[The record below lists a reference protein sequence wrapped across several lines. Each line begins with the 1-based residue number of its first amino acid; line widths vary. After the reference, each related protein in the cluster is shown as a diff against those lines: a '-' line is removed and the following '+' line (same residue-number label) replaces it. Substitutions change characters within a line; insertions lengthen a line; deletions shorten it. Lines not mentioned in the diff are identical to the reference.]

1 METYKELIAKVKPEF
16 DKSLMFLEKELAQVR
31 TGRASPSL
39 VENIVVN
46 CFGENFPLKQLAA
59 ISIPEPRQILIQPWD
74 KSYLEGI
81 VSALSKTGV
90 ASNPIV
96 DKEVI
101 RVNLPSLT
109 EDYRKELLKLISEKQ
124 EEVRKVMRKNRDE
137 VWSDIQNRA
146 RLGEIRED
154 DKFKAKEGLQDL
166 IDDYGEKIDEIG
178 ERKRKEI
185 EL

>member
-16 DKSLMFLEKELAQVR
+16 DKSLMFLEKELTQVR

-166 IDDYGEKIDEIG
+166 IDDYSEKIDEVG